1 MRIGMIGLGDIACKA
16 YLPVVA
22 THPEVTPLLCT
33 RNTEKLAHLARQY
46 RVKETFTQLDELI
59 AARPDAVMVHT
70 ATENHA
76 ATVKSLLEAGI
87 AVFVDKPISYQ
98 LHECEALLELAASK
112 NLPLTVGFNRRFA
125 PLIQPLGDSSSLVQ
139 ARLQKNRTHWPA
151 DPRVFLYD
159 DFIHV
164 VDTLRFIAPDEI
176 SQLEVF
182 AYGQPG
188 KLDAVQVQWRSGKSL
203 LTGSMNRISGLT
215 EERLEIFTRD
225 NKWQVDNLAQGG
237 HYAYRDGKSVF
248 SPQGFK
254 DWDDTLYKR
263 GFVGMFAAF
272 LQQLAVNRPSDYADI
287 LATHR
292 LCEELVKRV
301 EQQLHV
307 SSLSG

>member
-1 MRIGMIGLGDIACKA
+1 MIGLGDIACKA

-22 THPEVTPLLCT
+22 AHPEVTPLLCT
-33 RNTEKLAHLARQY
+33 RNAETLAHLASKY
-46 RVKETFTQLDELI
+46 RVSETFTQLDDLI

-70 ATENHA
+70 ATESHA
-76 ATVKSLLEAGI
+76 AIAKSLLEQGI
-87 AVFVDKPISYQ
+87 PVFVDKPISYQ
-98 LHECEALLELAASK
+98 LHECEVLLELAAKK

-125 PLIQPLGDSSSLVQ
+125 PLINPLGNSQHLVQ

-164 VDTLRFIAPDEI
+164 VDTLRFIAPGEI

-188 KLDAVQVQWRSGKSL
+188 KLEAVQVQWRTGESL
-203 LTGSMNRISGLT
+203 LTGSMNRVSGLT
-215 EERLEIFTRD
+215 EERLEVFTRD
-225 NKWQVDNLAQGG
+225 NKWQVDNLAQGSY
-237 HYAYRDGKSVF
+237 HAHQDGKSQF

-263 GFVGMFAAF
+263 GFVSMFAAF
-272 LQQLAVNRPSDYADI
+272 LQQLEANKSSDYADI

-307 SSLSG
+307 SYLSG